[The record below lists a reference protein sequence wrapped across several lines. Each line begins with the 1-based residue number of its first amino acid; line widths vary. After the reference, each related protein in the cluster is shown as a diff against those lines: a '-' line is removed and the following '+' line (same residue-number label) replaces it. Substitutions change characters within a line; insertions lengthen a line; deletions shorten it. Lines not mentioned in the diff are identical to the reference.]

1 MNTLIDSLR
10 EIIGIPDFWVQMET
24 NNNYGN
30 TWQWDYGAM
39 LEYTVAGI
47 LICVVVSSVF
57 KFLRCLLK

>member
-1 MNTLIDSLR
+1 MNTLIESLR
-10 EIIGIPDFWVQMET
+10 DIIGVPDFWVQMET

-30 TWQWDYGAM
+30 SWQWDYGAM
-39 LEYTVAGI
+39 LEYMLAGI

>member
-1 MNTLIDSLR
+1 MNTLIESLR
-10 EIIGIPDFWVQMET
+10 DIIGVPDFWVQMET

-39 LEYTVAGI
+39 LEYMLAGI